1 LALRLVRRRLEPGAW
16 PGYGP
21 CRAGYYADMAA
32 PRRKAHRASDQQLS
46 LELAWFTEP
55 EFLRELRVRG
65 VTFVQEVRFRP
76 NRSRLISLSA
86 DRRRLNLH
94 ECFRAAP
101 GRVLDAVVAFATAP
115 SRARGFRDAVER
127 MREWHEGQV
136 AEHGLGEPL
145 ANCGTPRQVE
155 YLDRVYR
162 QLNRTHFDERLP
174 HILPIR
180 LSDRMSRR
188 FGHVSYAQTTRGE
201 RKVAELALNIDLL
214 LPGNERALVD
224 TLLHEMA
231 HIEAWLTHGHREH
244 GRVWRDV
251 ARRVG
256 CEPKACTR
264 MRLRRRKAGVG
275 PVTDVPVL
283 RLPAAPGAHEPAAKA
298 ARSGLRKA
306 ARTRRTDRGASRR
319 GR

>member
-1 LALRLVRRRLEPGAW
+1 MKVV
-16 PGYGP
+16 
-21 CRAGYYADMAA
+21 
-32 PRRKAHRASDQQLS
+32 SDQLS
-46 LELAWFTEP
+46 LSVSWLSEV
-55 EFLRELRVRG
+55 EFLRELHQRG
-65 VTFVQEVRFRP
+65 VTFVNEVKFRP

-101 GRVLDAVVAFATAP
+101 GRVLDAVASFASAP

-145 ANCGTPRQVE
+145 ANCGTPKQIE
-155 YLDRVYR
+155 YLEGVYR
-162 QLNRTHFDERLP
+162 QLNRSHFEGRLP
-174 HILPIR
+174 DILPIR
-180 LSDRMSRR
+180 FSDRMTRR
-188 FGHVSYAQTTRGE
+188 FGHVSYAQTVRGE

-214 LPGNERALVD
+214 LPGNERALLD

-231 HIEAWLTHGHREH
+231 HIEAWLIRGHREH
-244 GRVWRDV
+244 GRMWREI

-256 CEPKACTR
+256 CEAKACTR

-275 PVTDVPVL
+275 PVTHVPAL
-283 RLPAAPGAHEPAAKA
+283 RLPAGPQAHEPAKA
-298 ARSGLRKA
+298 ARSGLRRA
-306 ARTRRTDRGASRR
+306 ARRRV
-319 GR
+319 